1 MTMGRRCVG
10 LFMANAD
17 KYIEGKLRKQ
27 QGVPKKNATTP
38 KETEKSREKKK
49 FEKRIAKIQADI
61 RERARRENTEMAA
74 QEHRDKAVQRKRGGG
89 GGKQRFRHLNAAEEK
104 ALRDADMR
112 KKLKLKPKKGKP
124 SPTKLG

>member
-1 MTMGRRCVG
+1 
-10 LFMANAD
+10 MANAD

-61 RERARRENTEMAA
+61 RERARRENTEMAD

>member
-38 KETEKSREKKK
+38 KETEKSREKRK

-61 RERARRENTEMAA
+61 RERARRENTEMAD

-104 ALRDADMR
+104 ALRDADVR